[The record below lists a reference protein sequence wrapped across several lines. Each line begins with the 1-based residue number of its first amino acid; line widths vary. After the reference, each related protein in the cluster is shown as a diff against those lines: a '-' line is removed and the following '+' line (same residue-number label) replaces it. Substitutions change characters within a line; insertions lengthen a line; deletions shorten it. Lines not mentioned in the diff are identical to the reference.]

1 MENFNEQEYLKYKEY
16 MLNKLGER
24 DSLIKHVKLGYFGE
38 LNKDDV
44 INPFFPRFVKEWCGD
59 IELRELS
66 IYLNTT
72 SRQYDELLYDRQELE
87 SILKNREALKQIFPQ
102 IAEKVEIFCVEK
114 NIYSS
119 NSTTKGIRK
128 DVKVPSFDKVEHTL
142 PEVIYANKIIETI
155 SEKINSKNLSPFE
168 KYCLCFILV
177 QYDVMYNND
186 EAKFDKNYNPRS
198 LISTVANM
206 EGVCM
211 GKSLMLQK
219 LLSMVGVEARCIPV
233 SLKKMSAEQQN
244 DSPET
249 TDHVINIVAF
259 KDEEYGMNGL
269 FALDVTNEKIFIP
282 INEVFEKALVQTSF
296 LYAFED
302 ISSFYNYAYENFLPE
317 YLDSQV
323 NAKKYND
330 QESTMGQLFENYN
343 FGEFVSLLANG
354 RNLNKPNETILI
366 DWLNKKFN
374 EENKTFGFYTME
386 ADNEFSDF
394 IKKAKSCHS
403 WKELKEF
410 AYARKN
416 GFEDADM
423 TRQLKPLEEGL
434 DSDRASLDLAYD
446 YLYKEVKK
454 HINTIYALNDLRWLK
469 EMERPTEEAIERCGE
484 NIDNTLNQIRNKLNQ
499 QESHNDLELA

>member
-1 MENFNEQEYLKYKEY
+1 MELEDEGYIEYS
-16 MLNKLGER
+16 NR
-24 DSLIKHVKLGYFGE
+24 LIKKLANAGEESYISKEDFLSPYFARFIENYSSYCEKYDLPKTKLFLNSSKYDDLIYSKEE
-38 LNKDDV
+38 LKILVQNYESLKKLT
-44 INPFFPRFVKEWCGD
+44 N
-59 IELRELS
+59 IELYLREEKIDSGTALFHDS
-66 IYLNTT
+66 GMNSG
-72 SRQYDELLYDRQELE
+72 SRREWHWE
-87 SILKNREALKQIFPQ
+87 NRPE
-102 IAEKVEIFCVEK
+102 V
-114 NIYSS
+114 
-119 NSTTKGIRK
+119 
-128 DVKVPSFDKVEHTL
+128 VEHTL
-142 PEVIYANKIIETI
+142 PEVILANKRLQNIADL
-155 SEKINSKNLSPFE
+155 INEGKGNNKPFTPFE

-219 LLSMVGVEARCIPV
+219 FLSMVGVEARCIPV

-323 NAKKYND
+323 NAQKYND

-354 RNLNKPNETILI
+354 RNLNKSNETILI